1 VIYLIHNKN
10 IKNKVYLLSV
20 LVGRFFYFI
29 EQNIESYLCF
39 RQGYGSFFR
48 KGGFLFVTLLE
59 RLEAFEHNQTEAWY
73 KDIYILNKGKYA
85 KAPVVN
91 VDGEKA
97 VKMYGNVYVTKYDE
111 TRKAW
116 LVNTKYGL
124 YRF

>member
-1 VIYLIHNKN
+1 MTQKEFWLKLFNENDTALASAII
-10 IKNKVYLLSV
+10 
-20 LVGRFFYFI
+20 LVNRFV
-29 EQNIESYLCF
+29 N
-39 RQGYGSFFR
+39 
-48 KGGFLFVTLLE
+48 
-59 RLEAFEHNQTEAWY
+59 NQTEAWY

-85 KAPVVN
+85 KALVVN

>member
-1 VIYLIHNKN
+1 MNNCEKTA
-10 IKNKVYLLSV
+10 KLLKLASENPELPIIFTV
-20 LVGRFFYFI
+20 D
-29 EQNIESYLCF
+29 N
-39 RQGYGSFFR
+39 
-48 KGGFLFVTLLE
+48 
-59 RLEAFEHNQTEAWY
+59 NQTEAWY

>member
-1 VIYLIHNKN
+1 MKTCRDCVNYAKCVENCNTYHA
-10 IKNKVYLLSV
+10 S
-20 LVGRFFYFI
+20 
-29 EQNIESYLCF
+29 
-39 RQGYGSFFR
+39 
-48 KGGFLFVTLLE
+48 
-59 RLEAFEHNQTEAWY
+59 RLTPD

>member
-1 VIYLIHNKN
+1 MKFNIDKYMGNYAMHCKTEEEAKIFLRYLD
-10 IKNKVYLLSV
+10 S
-20 LVGRFFYFI
+20 VGRKWVDGT
-29 EQNIESYLCF
+29 SY
-39 RQGYGSFFR
+39 
-48 KGGFLFVTLLE
+48 
-59 RLEAFEHNQTEAWY
+59 NQTEAWY

>member
-1 VIYLIHNKN
+1 M
-10 IKNKVYLLSV
+10 
-20 LVGRFFYFI
+20 
-29 EQNIESYLCF
+29 
-39 RQGYGSFFR
+39 
-48 KGGFLFVTLLE
+48 TLLE

-111 TRKAW
+111 TRKAC

>member
-1 VIYLIHNKN
+1 M
-10 IKNKVYLLSV
+10 LSAR
-20 LVGRFFYFI
+20 LW
-29 EQNIESYLCF
+29 L
-39 RQGYGSFFR
+39 FFR

-73 KDIYILNKGKYA
+73 KDIYILNKRKYA

>member
-1 VIYLIHNKN
+1 M
-10 IKNKVYLLSV
+10 
-20 LVGRFFYFI
+20 
-29 EQNIESYLCF
+29 
-39 RQGYGSFFR
+39 
-48 KGGFLFVTLLE
+48 FVTLLE
-59 RLEAFEHNQTEAWY
+59 RLEAFEHNQTESWY

-91 VDGEKA
+91 IDGEKA
-97 VKMYGNVYVTKYDE
+97 VKMYGNVYVTKYDK

>member
-1 VIYLIHNKN
+1 M
-10 IKNKVYLLSV
+10 
-20 LVGRFFYFI
+20 
-29 EQNIESYLCF
+29 
-39 RQGYGSFFR
+39 
-48 KGGFLFVTLLE
+48 TLLE
-59 RLEAFEHNQTEAWY
+59 SLEAFEHNQTEAWY